1 MSTGSVIIIT
11 IFSLL
16 LIAVSFG
23 IGIWAKKRAT
33 TAQAYFGGT
42 AMFGPLAVG
51 LSSMAGIA
59 SAFAIV
65 GVPGIIYTTGNA
77 MTFWMLSGAA
87 FAMSYIIL
95 GKKMRAMAE
104 IAPISSLGDICDIR
118 FNNNR
123 VIKALMSL
131 IICLGC
137 VGYLAAQISAGSALI
152 AQLVDIPPIVAGLV
166 IFGLLTVYTA
176 LSGEVGGLLSQAF
189 QGFIMVLAGLVLII
203 AFFAVT
209 GGFGNVLAAVSAV
222 EEVTGATNGVTKKLG
237 PDLLNAWGT
246 YPGGISMA
254 WMLIPILG
262 TVGQPQ
268 CLTRMYAVKNPRD
281 LPKAGLV
288 TAVTHTIVGFLA
300 VVAAY
305 GALYLVATGEIEPLV
320 AGDRAV
326 YAFADYLG
334 LWAQVLVYA
343 AVLAAAL
350 SSASMFLTSSST
362 LISKDLT
369 SALGIK
375 IAPEK
380 QINVSRI
387 FMFVLGAVAIIVSVF
402 SSEMV
407 ALLGTFGWGT
417 LMSGTFP
424 VFVMGLLWNKCSE
437 KGVMCGVIVSFVF
450 NILPLIPGLN
460 FAWPTFLPGYFVT
473 ITLSIAVTV
482 VVSLIFPQKKLSP
495 KMEAVLK
502 L

>member
-1 MSTGSVIIIT
+1 MSPMTVIIIT
-11 IFSLL
+11 IVSALM
-16 LIAVSFG
+16 IAVSFG
-23 IGIWAKKRAT
+23 IGVWSKKKAET
-33 TAQAYFGGT
+33 VQAYFGGT
-42 AMFGPLAVG
+42 AMFGPVAVG

-59 SAFAIV
+59 SAFALV

-87 FAMSYIIL
+87 FAVSYIVL

-118 FNNNR
+118 FNNNHL
-123 VIKALMSL
+123 IKAMMSI

-152 AQLVDIPPIVAGLV
+152 AQLVDIPPIVAGIL

-189 QGFIMVLAGLVLII
+189 QGLVMVVAGLILII
-203 AFFAVT
+203 AFFVVT
-209 GGFGNVLAAVSAV
+209 GGFGNVLKAVSAV
-222 EEVTGATNGVTKKLG
+222 PSVTGATNGVTKTLG
-237 PDLLNAWGT
+237 PTLLDAWGSM
-246 YPGGISMA
+246 PGGISLT

-262 TVGQPQ
+262 CVGQPQ
-268 CLTRMYAVKNPRD
+268 VLTRMYAVKSPRD

-288 TAVTHTIVGFLA
+288 TAVSHTIVGFLA
-300 VVAAY
+300 VVTAY
-305 GALYLVATGEIEPLV
+305 GALYLVATGVIEPL
-320 AGDRAV
+320 ASGDQAI
-326 YAFADYLG
+326 YAFADHLG
-334 LWAQVLVYA
+334 IWAQVLVYA

-380 QINVSRI
+380 QIMVSRT
-387 FMFVLGAVAIIVSVF
+387 FMFVLGIASIVVSIY
-402 SSEMV
+402 STEMV
-407 ALLGTFGWGT
+407 AILGTFGWGT
-417 LMSGTFP
+417 IVSGSFP
-424 VFVMGLLWNKCSE
+424 IFVVGLLWDRCTE
-437 KGVMCGVIVSFVF
+437 KGALCGIVLSLIL
-450 NILPLIPGLN
+450 NIIPFFGFKYPSN
-460 FAWPTFLPGYFVT
+460 LPGYFITSALAIAIT
-473 ITLSIAVTV
+473 IL
-482 VVSLIFPQKKLSP
+482 VSLCTKKQEFSP
-495 KMEAVLK
+495 KLDAVMK

>member
-1 MSTGSVIIIT
+1 MSSTNALIIVA
-11 IFSLL
+11 FSALM
-16 LIAVSFG
+16 IAISFL
-23 IGIWAKKRAT
+23 IGIWSKKKAT

-42 AMFGPLAVG
+42 AMFGPVAVG

-59 SAFAIV
+59 SAFAMV
-65 GVPGIIYTTGNA
+65 GVPGIIYGTGNA

-87 FAMSYIIL
+87 FAMAYIIL

-123 VIKALMSL
+123 IIKALMS
-131 IICLGC
+131 IVICLGC

-152 AQLVDIPPIVAGLV
+152 ANLVDIPPIVAGII

-189 QGFIMVLAGLVLII
+189 QGFIMVIASLVLII
-203 AFFAVT
+203 AFFSIT
-209 GGFGNVLAAVSAV
+209 GGFGNVLEAVGSVA
-222 EEVTGATNGVTKKLG
+222 EVTGATNGITKKLG
-237 PDLLNAWGT
+237 PDLLNAWGSF
-246 YPGGISMA
+246 PGGISLT

-262 TVGQPQ
+262 CVGQPQ
-268 CLTRMYAVKNPRD
+268 CLTRMYAVKSPRD

-300 VVAAY
+300 VASAY
-305 GALYLVATGEIEPLV
+305 GALYLVATGQIEPL
-320 AGDRAV
+320 ASNDQAV
-326 YAFADYLG
+326 YAFANHLG

-343 AVLAAAL
+343 AILAAAL

-362 LISKDLT
+362 LLSKDLP
-369 SALGIK
+369 SALSIK

-380 QINVSRI
+380 QISVSRV
-387 FMFVLGAVAIIVSVF
+387 FMFILGAVAIVVSIY

-417 LMSGTFP
+417 LVSATFP
-424 VFVMGLLWNKCSE
+424 VFVVGLLWDRCTE
-437 KGVMCGVIVSFVF
+437 AGALVGIAYSFVF
-450 NILPLIPGLN
+450 NILPLVTG
-460 FAWPTFLPGYFVT
+460 FAYPSALPGYFLT
-473 ITLSIAVTV
+473 SAIAVALTV
-482 VVSLIFPQKKLSP
+482 VVSLLTP
-495 KMEAVLK
+495 KPKFNEAMQAVMDL
-502 L
+502 

>member
-1 MSTGSVIIIT
+1 MSVGTIILILS
-11 IFSLL
+11 FSILM
-16 LIAVSFG
+16 IVVSFG
-23 IGIWAKKRAT
+23 IGIWAKKKAN

-42 AMFGPLAVG
+42 AMFGPVAVG

-59 SAFAIV
+59 SAFAMV
-65 GVPGIIYTTGNA
+65 GVPGIIYGTGNA

-104 IAPISSLGDICDIR
+104 VAPISSLGDICDIR

-123 VIKALMSL
+123 LIKALMSL

-137 VGYLAAQISAGSALI
+137 VGYLAAQISAGTALI
-152 AQLVDIPPIVAGLV
+152 ANLIDIPPIVCGII

-189 QGFIMVLAGLVLII
+189 QGFIMVFAALILII
-203 AFFAVT
+203 AFFVVT
-209 GGFGNVLAAVSAV
+209 GGFGNVLEAVSSV
-222 EEVTGATNGVTKKLG
+222 TEVTGANGVTKALG
-237 PDLLNAWGT
+237 PDFLNAWGT
-246 YPGGISMA
+246 YPGGISLT

-262 TVGQPQ
+262 CVGQPQ
-268 CLTRMYAVKNPRD
+268 VLTRMYAVKNPRD

-288 TAVTHTIVGFLA
+288 TAITHTIVGFLA
-300 VVAAY
+300 VAGAY
-305 GALYLVATGEIEPLV
+305 GALYLVATGKIDPV
-320 AGDRAV
+320 AANDQAI

-334 LWAQVLVYA
+334 IWAQLLVYA

-350 SSASMFLTSSST
+350 SSASMFLSASST
-362 LISKDLT
+362 LLSKDLP

-380 QINVSRI
+380 QIKVSRV
-387 FMFVLGAVAIIVSVF
+387 FMFILGAIAIVVSVF

-417 LMSGTFP
+417 LVSATFP
-424 VFVMGLLWNKCSE
+424 IFVVGLLWDRCTTA
-437 KGVMCGVIVSFVF
+437 GALVGIAYSFVF
-450 NILPLIPGLN
+450 NILPLVTS
-460 FAWPTFLPGYFVT
+460 FAYPSSLPGYF
-473 ITLSIAVTV
+473 ITSAVAVALTV
-482 VVSLIFPQKKLSP
+482 IVSLFTKPKLNAAS
-495 KMEAVLK
+495 KAVLD

>member
-1 MSTGSVIIIT
+1 MSAGTIILILS
-11 IFSLL
+11 FSILM
-16 LIAVSFG
+16 IAISFG
-23 IGIWAKKRAT
+23 IGIWAKKKAT

-42 AMFGPLAVG
+42 AMFGPVAVG

-59 SAFAIV
+59 SAFAMV
-65 GVPGIIYTTGNA
+65 GVPGIIYGTGNA

-87 FAMSYIIL
+87 FAVSYIVL

-104 IAPISSLGDICDIR
+104 VAPISSLGDVCDVR
-118 FNNNR
+118 FNNNK

-137 VGYLAAQISAGSALI
+137 VGYLAAQISAGTALI
-152 AQLVDIPPIVAGLV
+152 ANLIDIPPIVCGII

-189 QGFIMVLAGLVLII
+189 QGFIMVFASLILII
-203 AFFAVT
+203 AFFVVT
-209 GGFGNVLAAVSAV
+209 GGFGNVLEAVSSV
-222 EEVTGATNGVTKKLG
+222 TEVTGANGVTKALG
-237 PDLLNAWGT
+237 PDFLNAWGT
-246 YPGGISMA
+246 YPGGISLT

-262 TVGQPQ
+262 CVGQPQ
-268 CLTRMYAVKNPRD
+268 VLTRMYAVKNPRD

-300 VVAAY
+300 VAGAY
-305 GALYLVATGEIEPLV
+305 GALYLVATGKIDPL
-320 AGDRAV
+320 AANDQAI
-326 YAFADYLG
+326 YAFTDYLG
-334 LWAQVLVYA
+334 IWAQLLGYA
-343 AVLAAAL
+343 AILAAAL

-362 LISKDLT
+362 LLSKDLP

-380 QINVSRI
+380 QIKVSKI
-387 FMFVLGAVAIIVSVF
+387 FMFVLGAIAIVVSVF

-417 LMSGTFP
+417 LVSGTFP
-424 VFVMGLLWNKCSE
+424 VFVVGLLWDRCNA
-437 KGVMCGVIVSFVF
+437 KGVMVGLAYSVIF
-450 NILPLIPGLN
+450 NILPLVSG
-460 FAWPTFLPGYFVT
+460 FAYPSALPGYF
-473 ITLSIAVTV
+473 ITSAIAVALTV
-482 VVSLIFPQKKLSP
+482 IISLILPKQKLNAASQ
-495 KMEAVLK
+495 AVLD

>member
-1 MSTGSVIIIT
+1 MSAGTIILILSFSILMIVI
-11 IFSLL
+11 
-16 LIAVSFG
+16 SFG
-23 IGIWAKKRAT
+23 IGIWAKKKAT

-42 AMFGPLAVG
+42 AMFGPVAVG

-59 SAFAIV
+59 SAFAMV
-65 GVPGIIYTTGNA
+65 GVPGIIYGTGNA

-104 IAPISSLGDICDIR
+104 VAPISSLGDICDIR

-123 VIKALMSL
+123 LIKALMSL

-137 VGYLAAQISAGSALI
+137 VGYLAAQISAGTALI
-152 AQLVDIPPIVAGLV
+152 ANLIDIPPIVCGII
-166 IFGLLTVYTA
+166 IFGLLTIYTA

-189 QGFIMVLAGLVLII
+189 QGFIMVFAALILII

-209 GGFGNVLAAVSAV
+209 GGFGNVLEAVASV
-222 EEVTGATNGVTKKLG
+222 SEITGSNGVTKTLG
-237 PDLLNAWGT
+237 PDFLNAWGA
-246 YPGGISMA
+246 YPGGISLT

-262 TVGQPQ
+262 CVGQPQ
-268 CLTRMYAVKNPRD
+268 VLTRMYAVKNPRD

-300 VVAAY
+300 VAGAY
-305 GALYLVATGEIEPLV
+305 GALYLVATGEIDPL
-320 AGDRAV
+320 ATNDQAI

-334 LWAQVLVYA
+334 IWAQLLVYA

-350 SSASMFLTSSST
+350 SSASMFLSSSST
-362 LISKDLT
+362 LLSKDLP

-380 QINVSRI
+380 QIKVSRI
-387 FMFVLGAVAIIVSVF
+387 FMFILGAIAIVVSIY

-417 LMSGTFP
+417 LVSATFP
-424 VFVMGLLWNKCSE
+424 IFVVGLLWDRCTTA
-437 KGVMCGVIVSFVF
+437 GALTGIAYSFVF
-450 NILPLIPGLN
+450 NILPLVTSFTYPS
-460 FAWPTFLPGYFVT
+460 TLPAYF
-473 ITLSIAVTV
+473 ITSAVAVALTV
-482 VVSLIFPQKKLSP
+482 IVSLFTKPKLNEAS
-495 KMEAVLK
+495 KAVLD